1 MSKVLELVKE
11 HFGYGNGFTPN
22 ELSRFTN
29 IPQKVLSMVLKKYA
43 NVEVLYYYT
52 SRDIFYLRTEE
63 EILEKRLEVNAMI
76 DKYELKNKKYEF
88 KEKK

>member
-22 ELSRFTN
+22 ELSMFTD

-43 NVEVLYYYT
+43 NVEVLYYYS
-52 SRDIFYLRTEE
+52 SRDIFYLRTPE
-63 EILEKRLEVNAMI
+63 EILEKRIEVNELI
-76 DKYELKNKKYEF
+76 DKYQLQNKKF
-88 KEKK
+88 KI